1 MATQSF
7 FQDMILDTPEKIR
20 RLEEAYDE
28 ADRRGPIDTS
38 GAKPICKDEDVIRRI
53 LMSVKND

>member
-28 ADRRGPIDTS
+28 ADRRGPIDTT
-38 GAKPICKDEDVIRRI
+38 GAKPICRDKEFIMKVQKRLIEQ
-53 LMSVKND
+53 